1 MNSTLLPETRKQWE
15 LTLMRSCLYAGF
27 VLLLVQVWARTFLAG
42 LKRQNIEE
50 MLWPFAWPF
59 VVLLLYCAVGAFL
72 RRQRLIGAVAALV
85 AIASALIALLPILLQ
100 EGVRD

>member
-1 MNSTLLPETRKQWE
+1 
-15 LTLMRSCLYAGF
+15 MRSCLYAGF
-27 VLLLVQVWARTFLAG
+27 VLLLVQVWARTFFAG

-59 VVLLLYCAVGAFL
+59 VVLLLYCAVGALL
-72 RRQRLIGAVAALV
+72 RQQRLAGAIAALL
-85 AIASALIALLPILLQ
+85 AIASAMIALLPVLLR